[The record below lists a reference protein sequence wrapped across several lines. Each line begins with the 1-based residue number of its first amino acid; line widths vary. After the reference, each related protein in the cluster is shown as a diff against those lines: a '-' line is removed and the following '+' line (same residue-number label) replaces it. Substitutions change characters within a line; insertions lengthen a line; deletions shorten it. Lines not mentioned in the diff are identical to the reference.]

1 MRRDSHLCF
10 PFAHAWRNIQFY
22 FHSPRVR
29 GEGQDEGRPMAFA
42 YYKRLTRR
50 QQGIYRKS
58 NEVHAV
64 QLPNWRAL
72 HSIVR
77 QLEEA
82 LPDGDQN
89 LVEHRCTELLNRMA
103 DGLKIRRV
111 RIVVLARRPSDEME
125 ELHGCYQPAEEGGHA
140 TIKVWM
146 RTAKRNQVVAFK
158 SFLRT
163 VLHEFCHHLDY
174 VLLGL
179 ADSFHTEGFYQRES
193 SLFHQIMQKTDE

>member
-1 MRRDSHLCF
+1 
-10 PFAHAWRNIQFY
+10 
-22 FHSPRVR
+22 
-29 GEGQDEGRPMAFA
+29 MAFA

-58 NEVHAV
+58 NEVPAV
-64 QLPNWRAL
+64 RLTNVRAL
-72 HSIVR
+72 QAIVR
-77 QLEEA
+77 QLEET
-82 LPDGDQN
+82 LPGGDQHAVQH
-89 LVEHRCTELLNRMA
+89 LCTELLNRMA

-111 RIVVLARRPSDEME
+111 RIVVLARRPSDETE
-125 ELHGCYQPAEEGGHA
+125 ELHGCYTPAPDGGHA
-140 TIKVWM
+140 VIKVWM

-193 SLFHQIMQKTDE
+193 SLFHQVMRKSDA

>member
-1 MRRDSHLCF
+1 
-10 PFAHAWRNIQFY
+10 
-22 FHSPRVR
+22 
-29 GEGQDEGRPMAFA
+29 MAFA

-58 NEVHAV
+58 NEVPVV
-64 QLPNWRAL
+64 QLPNWRAVRP
-72 HSIVR
+72 IVR
-77 QLEEA
+77 RLEEA
-82 LPDGDQN
+82 LPGGNRHVVQE
-89 LVEHRCTELLNRMA
+89 VCTDLLNAMA
-103 DGLKIRRV
+103 DGLRIRRV
-111 RIVVLARRPSDEME
+111 RIAVLERRPSDETE

-140 TIKVWM
+140 VIKVWM

-174 VLLGL
+174 VLLEL

-193 SLFHQIMQKTDE
+193 SLFHQVTHKIDV

>member
-1 MRRDSHLCF
+1 
-10 PFAHAWRNIQFY
+10 
-22 FHSPRVR
+22 
-29 GEGQDEGRPMAFA
+29 MAFA

-58 NEVHAV
+58 NEVPAV
-64 QLPNWRAL
+64 RLPNWRAVQPIA
-72 HSIVR
+72 HR
-77 QLEEA
+77 LEGA
-82 LPDGDQN
+82 LPGGDRQAVQH
-89 LVEHRCTELLNRMA
+89 LCTELLNHMA

-111 RIVVLARRPSDEME
+111 RIVVLARRPSDETE
-125 ELHGCYQPAEEGGHA
+125 ELHGCYQPAPEGGHA
-140 TIKVWM
+140 IIKVWM

-193 SLFHQIMQKTDE
+193 SLFHQVVYKADM

>member
-1 MRRDSHLCF
+1 
-10 PFAHAWRNIQFY
+10 
-22 FHSPRVR
+22 
-29 GEGQDEGRPMAFA
+29 MAFA

-58 NEVHAV
+58 NEVPAV
-64 QLPNWRAL
+64 RLPNARTVQPIAHRL
-72 HSIVR
+72 G
-77 QLEEA
+77 EA
-82 LPDGDQN
+82 LPGGDRPVVQQ
-89 LVEHRCTELLNRMA
+89 LCTELLNAMA
-103 DGLKIRRV
+103 DGLTIRRV
-111 RIVVLARRPSDEME
+111 RIAVLARRPSNETE
-125 ELHGCYQPAEEGGHA
+125 ELYGCYTPAPDGGHA
-140 TIKVWM
+140 VIKVWM

-193 SLFHQIMQKTDE
+193 SLFHQVTHKIDS

>member
-1 MRRDSHLCF
+1 
-10 PFAHAWRNIQFY
+10 
-22 FHSPRVR
+22 
-29 GEGQDEGRPMAFA
+29 MAFA

-58 NEVHAV
+58 NEIPAV
-64 QLPNWRAL
+64 RLSNPRTLQAITQR
-72 HSIVR
+72 
-77 QLEEA
+77 LEETLPGGDRHATQA
-82 LPDGDQN
+82 L
-89 LVEHRCTELLNRMA
+89 CTDLLNHMA

-111 RIVVLARRPSDEME
+111 RITVLTRRPSDETE

-140 TIKVWM
+140 EIKVWM

-193 SLFHQIMQKTDE
+193 SLFHQVTYKADV

>member
-1 MRRDSHLCF
+1 
-10 PFAHAWRNIQFY
+10 
-22 FHSPRVR
+22 
-29 GEGQDEGRPMAFA
+29 MAFT

-58 NEVHAV
+58 NEVPVV

-72 HSIVR
+72 RPITR
-77 QLEEA
+77 RLEEV
-82 LPDGDQN
+82 LPGGDRHA
-89 LVEHRCTELLNRMA
+89 VREVCAELLNAMA

-111 RIVVLARRPSDEME
+111 RIVVLTRRPSDESE
-125 ELHGCYQPAEEGGHA
+125 ELHGCYTLAPDGGHA
-140 TIKVWM
+140 VIKVWM

-193 SLFHQIMQKTDE
+193 SLFRQVINKIGG

>member
-1 MRRDSHLCF
+1 M
-10 PFAHAWRNIQFY
+10 
-22 FHSPRVR
+22 V
-29 GEGQDEGRPMAFA
+29 FA
-42 YYKRLTRR
+42 YYKRLNRR

-58 NEVHAV
+58 NAVPAV
-64 QLPNWRAL
+64 QLPNWR
-72 HSIVR
+72 SVQPIVHR
-77 QLEEA
+77 LGEA
-82 LPDGDQN
+82 LTGGDRHAVQA
-89 LVEHRCTELLNRMA
+89 VCTELVNAMA

-111 RIVVLARRPSDEME
+111 RIVVLERRPSDETE

-140 TIKVWM
+140 VIKVWM
-146 RTAKRNQVVAFK
+146 RTARRNQVVAFK

-193 SLFHQIMQKTDE
+193 SLFHQLMPRTGV

>member
-1 MRRDSHLCF
+1 MT
-10 PFAHAWRNIQFY
+10 
-22 FHSPRVR
+22 
-29 GEGQDEGRPMAFA
+29 FA

-58 NEVHAV
+58 NEVPAVRLPNGRAV
-64 QLPNWRAL
+64 QP
-72 HSIVR
+72 IVR
-77 QLEEA
+77 RLEEA
-82 LPDGDQN
+82 LPGGDRHAVQE
-89 LVEHRCTELLNRMA
+89 LCTELLNTMA

-111 RIVVLARRPSDEME
+111 RITVLARRPFDETE
-125 ELHGCYQPAEEGGHA
+125 ELHGCYQPAEERDHA
-140 TIKVWM
+140 VIKVWM

-179 ADSFHTEGFYQRES
+179 ADSFHTERFYQRES
-193 SLFHQIMQKTDE
+193 SLFHQVTHNMEI

>member
-1 MRRDSHLCF
+1 
-10 PFAHAWRNIQFY
+10 
-22 FHSPRVR
+22 
-29 GEGQDEGRPMAFA
+29 MAFA
-42 YYKRLTRR
+42 YYKRLNRR

-58 NEVHAV
+58 NGIPMV
-64 QLPNWRAL
+64 QLPNWRAVQP
-72 HSIVR
+72 IVLR
-77 QLEEA
+77 LGEV
-82 LPDGDQN
+82 LPDGDRHAVQE
-89 LVEHRCTELLNRMA
+89 LCTELLNAMA

-111 RIVVLARRPSDEME
+111 RIVVLARRPSDETE

-140 TIKVWM
+140 VIKVWM

-193 SLFHQIMQKTDE
+193 SLFHQVKNGIDG